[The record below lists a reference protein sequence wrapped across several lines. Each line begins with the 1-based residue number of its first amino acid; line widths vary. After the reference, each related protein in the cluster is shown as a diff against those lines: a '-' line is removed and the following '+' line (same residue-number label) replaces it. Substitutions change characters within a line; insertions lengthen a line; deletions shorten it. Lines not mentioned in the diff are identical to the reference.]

1 MLATLKLHAKKNS
14 QSPAGVTLRTLIC
27 HNTPEV
33 KHISNYN
40 ASYKNAVLLIQFK
53 VLVVLVIWDG
63 RKACPKLPFRK

>member
-53 VLVVLVIWDG
+53 VLVIWEE
-63 RKACPKLPFRK
+63 RKGCPKLPFRK